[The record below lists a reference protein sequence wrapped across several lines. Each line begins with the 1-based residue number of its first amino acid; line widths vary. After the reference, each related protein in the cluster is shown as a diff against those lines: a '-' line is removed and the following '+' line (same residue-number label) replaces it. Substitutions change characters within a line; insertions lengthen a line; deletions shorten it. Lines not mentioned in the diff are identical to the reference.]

1 MRFQLTVNVL
11 IFTALPVQ
19 RISLLLYLLKSDW
32 RVHASVSPKHEGLT
46 GSSGPRHVQGE
57 ALAAPDVCSFT
68 GGPLGVSIVFYLKS
82 ASRCSERWVPYR
94 LSVRHLKH
102 VQLFKGDNL
111 H

>member
-1 MRFQLTVNVL
+1 MRFQLNVNVL

-19 RISLLLYLLKSDW
+19 RISLLLYLLKSDR
-32 RVHASVSPKHEGLT
+32 RVHASVSPKHEGLI
-46 GSSGPRHVQGE
+46 GSSGPHVQGE

-82 ASRCSERWVPYR
+82 ASRCSERWVPCC

-102 VQLFKGDNL
+102 VQLFNGDNL